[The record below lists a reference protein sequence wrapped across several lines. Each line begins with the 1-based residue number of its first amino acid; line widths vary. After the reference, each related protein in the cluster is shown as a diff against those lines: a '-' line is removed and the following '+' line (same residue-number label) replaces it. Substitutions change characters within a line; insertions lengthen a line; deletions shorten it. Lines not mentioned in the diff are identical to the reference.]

1 MYSELASINM
11 TTTINNRHKL
21 TQARRWVIKIG
32 SALLTANG
40 QGLDQQAM
48 RSWVAQMVALTQQG
62 IELVLVSS
70 GAVAEGMARMGIT
83 RRPDALHDL
92 QACAAIGQ
100 MGLVQA
106 YESHFREH
114 GGKTAQ
120 ILLTHEDLSDR
131 QRYLNARSTLTTL
144 IDWRVI
150 PVINENDTVATD
162 EICFGDNDTLAALVA
177 NLVDADILI
186 ILTDQEGM
194 FDRDP
199 RHDSSATLLPE
210 VRAMDESL
218 FLMAGGGGVLGR
230 GGMVTKVRAA
240 RFAARSGCA
249 TVIAS
254 GRSDNI
260 LQRLATGE
268 ALGTLLLPDDDRLT
282 ARKQWLASHLQ
293 TAGRVVL
300 DAGAIKAVTTQ
311 GRSLLP
317 VGIKAVEGQ
326 FRRGEVVACVND
338 KGRQIAVGL
347 VNYSAEDAQRIIG
360 QPSEKISSILGYMSD
375 EELMHRDNMAIT

>member
-1 MYSELASINM
+1 M
-11 TTTINNRHKL
+11 TNNRHKL
-21 TQARRWVIKIG
+21 QQARRWVVKIG

-48 RSWVAQMVALTQQG
+48 RSWVEQMVALAQQG
-62 IELVLVSS
+62 IELILVSS
-70 GAVAEGMARMGIT
+70 GAVAEGMVRMGISH
-83 RRPDALHDL
+83 RPDSLHDL

-106 YESHFREH
+106 YESHFREFNC
-114 GGKTAQ
+114 KTAQ

-144 IDWRVI
+144 INWRVI

-162 EICFGDNDTLAALVA
+162 EIRFGDNDTLAALVA
-177 NLVDADILI
+177 NLVDAEALI

-199 RHDSSATLLPE
+199 RHDATATLLPE

-218 FLMAGGGGVLGR
+218 FAMAGGGGVLGR
-230 GGMVTKVRAA
+230 GGMITKVRAA

-254 GRSDNI
+254 GRSPNI
-260 LQRLATGE
+260 LQRLAAGE
-268 ALGTLLLPDDDRLT
+268 SLGTLLLPDDDRLT
-282 ARKQWLASHLQ
+282 ARKQWLAAHLQ

-300 DAGAIKAVTTQ
+300 DKGAVRALIEQ

-317 VGIKAVEGQ
+317 VGVKAVEGL
-326 FRRGEVVACVND
+326 FLRGEAVACVD
-338 KGRQIAVGL
+338 EAGKQLAVGL
-347 VNYSAEDAQRIIG
+347 VNYNAEEARQIIG
-360 QPSEKISSILGYMSD
+360 LSSLQIADVLGYMSD
-375 EELMHRDNMAIT
+375 EELMHRDNIAIT

>member
-1 MYSELASINM
+1 M
-11 TTTINNRHKL
+11 NNRHKL
-21 TQARRWVIKIG
+21 KQARRWVVKIG

-48 RSWVAQMVALTQQG
+48 RSWVAQMVALTEQG

-70 GAVAEGMARMGIT
+70 GAVAEGMVRMGLSG
-83 RRPDALHDL
+83 RPESLHDL

-114 GGKTAQ
+114 GRQSAQ

-131 QRYLNARSTLTTL
+131 QRYLNARSTLMTL
-144 IDWRVI
+144 INWRVI

-162 EICFGDNDTLAALVA
+162 EIRFGDNDTLAALVA
-177 NLVDADILI
+177 NLVEAEALI
-186 ILTDQEGM
+186 ILTDQDGM

-210 VRAMDESL
+210 VRAMDETL
-218 FLMAGGGGVLGR
+218 FAMAGGGGALGR
-230 GGMVTKVRAA
+230 GGMITKVRAA

-254 GRSDNI
+254 GRSENI
-260 LQRLATGE
+260 LQRLALGE
-268 ALGTLLLPDDDRLT
+268 TLGTLLLPDDDRFT

-300 DAGAIKAVTTQ
+300 DVGAVKAIVEQ

-317 VGIKAVEGQ
+317 VGIKVVEGD
-326 FRRGEVVACVND
+326 FGRGEVVECVD
-338 KGRQIAVGL
+338 ESGKQIALGL
-347 VNYSAEDAQRIIG
+347 ANYNAAEAKLIIG
-360 QPSEKISSILGYMSD
+360 QSSDKILSLIGYIND
-375 EELMHRDNMAIT
+375 EEFMHRDNMAVV